1 MPPAKFRRQTPDRTE
16 SPSGE
21 TKENGEAVIEEPT
34 SPSTGGTVEVLIE
47 DIVASETAE
56 LREELEA
63 LRTQLDEVE
72 NFARIS
78 LNERKVKQ
86 NEAKLSEFS
95 ASLTAFAEKSFNN
108 INALED
114 RLDRQALVLAAI
126 LESLGDDIDLSD
138 VQRYE
143 QDRLVADASPDER
156 LRAALGAS
164 GEAIESV
171 DGIGSTYADRLEEAG
186 IESTADLAVADPA
199 TVADAA
205 DVSEDRAE
213 SWIGRA

>member
-21 TKENGEAVIEEPT
+21 KKENGEAVIEEPA
-34 SPSTGGTVEVLIE
+34 SPSTEGTVELLIE
-47 DIVASETAE
+47 DIVASETAA

-86 NEAKLSEFS
+86 NEAKLTEFS
-95 ASLTAFAEKSFNN
+95 SSLTAFAEKSFNN

-114 RLDRQALVLAAI
+114 RLDRQALVLASI

-143 QDRLVADASPDER
+143 QDRLVSDVSPDER
-156 LRAALGAS
+156 LRAALG
-164 GEAIESV
+164 GGGAIESI
-171 DGIGSTYADRLEEAG
+171 DGIGSTYAGRLKNAD
-186 IESTADLAVADPA
+186 IESRADLAVADPV
-199 TVADAA
+199 TVAEAA

-213 SWIGRA
+213 SWVDQA